1 MGVRLSDILLK
12 IGLVAAILISL
23 ILSVLIWTNNAR
35 YERNP
40 NPKVTSNQSS
50 NTDDYQLSDV
60 YLPARILQ
68 KSEDQQYMIYNRRE
82 NPNLSYQKQIKKWT
96 VSAIQKPKS
105 HTPEAYLSFINANDQ
120 IQLVYPD
127 QVTWR
132 LFQEIYA
139 LKAAKNHQDF
149 SFNRLIL
156 KAGNTK
162 NIYLA
167 DDTTHS
173 IRTIKVKDNQVER
186 LQGLL
191 KNADLRLAVKEVN
204 FNDHLTLFYTKTVE
218 MTPYSY
224 LISKENIN
232 TYIASLLTAN
242 DTDANIEARESG
254 DVTTYYKGLYKKLS
268 LNETTGQIQFEDYT
282 DTTTIDSSTQLLK
295 RSFNRLVSLGTSLT
309 NVHYFSSD
317 YKTQNVTYASYVEGF
332 PVFQDDS
339 QTSIQLTPSGQILRF
354 SSGTLQVPIPAE
366 NQDSTLPTT
375 EEMLAQLKARG
386 VDVTAIKGIQLGY
399 RWTQAKSSQQVID
412 LKPTYYVY
420 LNDRWQDYNDLPATT
435 QQGGGE

>member
-40 NPKVTSNQSS
+40 NPKTVSSQSAKT
-50 NTDDYQLSDV
+50 TDHKLSDI

-68 KSEDQQYMIYNRRE
+68 KNDDQQYMIYNRRE

-96 VSAIQKPKS
+96 VVSIQKPKS
-105 HTPEAYLSFINANDQ
+105 HTAEAYLDFINESKQ

-127 QVTWR
+127 QITWQ
-132 LFQEIYA
+132 LFREIYG
-139 LKAAKNHQDF
+139 LKAKKGTQDF
-149 SFNRLIL
+149 NFNRIIL
-156 KAGNTK
+156 KSGDSQK
-162 NIYLA
+162 VYLA
-167 DDTTHS
+167 DDTTHL
-173 IRTIKVKDNQVER
+173 IRTVKVKDNQVTR
-186 LQGLL
+186 LQSLL
-191 KNADLRLAVKEVN
+191 KNADLRLAVEEVN
-204 FNDHLTLFYTKTVE
+204 FNDQLTLFYTKNVE

-224 LISKENIN
+224 LVSRENIN
-232 TYIASLLTAN
+232 TYIASLLTSN
-242 DTDANIEARESG
+242 DSDANIEARESG

-282 DTTTIDSSTQLLK
+282 DTTTIKSTTQLLK

-317 YKTQNVTYASYVEGF
+317 YKTQNITYASYVEGF

-366 NQDSTLPTT
+366 SQDSTLPATSV
-375 EEMLAQLKARG
+375 MIDQLKTQG
-386 VDVTAIKGIQLGY
+386 VDTAAIKGIQLGY

-412 LKPTYYVY
+412 LKPTYYIY
-420 LNDRWQDYNDLPATT
+420 INERWQDYTDLQTT
-435 QQGGGE
+435 AQQGGGA